1 MSLHRNPSAKI
12 EMRPAAARGFTLIE
26 LMITVAIIAI
36 LAGVALPSYVDY
48 VRRGQIPEAFAGLSD
63 FRVKMEQYY
72 QDNRNYG
79 TANCVDANTPSWGA
93 STPTLTY
100 AAQENFTFTC
110 ALTASGQGYT
120 LTATGSAGRVAGHV
134 YTLNQNNQRA
144 TTSFKG
150 TTSTKSCWLTKG
162 SEC

>member
-1 MSLHRNPSAKI
+1 MSLHRNPAAKT
-12 EMRPAAARGFTLIE
+12 PASLAASRGFTLIE

-79 TANCVDANTPSWGA
+79 TANCVDANTPSWGTN
-93 STPTLTY
+93 TPTLTY
-100 AAQENFTFTC
+100 AAQEYFTFTC

-120 LTATGSAGRVAGHV
+120 LTATGSGGRATGHA
-134 YTLNQNNQRA
+134 YTLDHNNQRA

-150 TTSTKSCWLTKG
+150 TTSTKSCWLVKG